1 MTNYIII
8 TSVLQFDFLFRLYF
22 LVYMFSLFMPIHS
35 LGGEQHL
42 QKVFNLLNKNLQA
55 YDQITW
61 LITAHCV
68 LHILQGTTKK

>member
-1 MTNYIII
+1 M
-8 TSVLQFDFLFRLYF
+8 L
-22 LVYMFSLFMPIHS
+22 IHS

-68 LHILQGTTKK
+68 LRILQDTTKK